1 MKNQGVLEADL
12 QQKYVSKA
20 GRKAVVL
27 RLWVFWVGLSTLVF
41 GDSLFAFYAPGCVTV
56 PEVQSSLYGGNAVK
70 FFEGRLALINARK
83 SSEKLDAIVAAYRVA
98 CTESNRSVIWLSFTI
113 PPELDSSTLYLMP
126 NVSFVL
132 QNVNQITASLSREP
146 GGSLPVMGPLPPVIG
161 NSDENA
167 FAEDRPRTWL
177 YIVQGDGGWGWDLPT
192 MTPEIYNDSFWLL
205 LDNPGFKQPR
215 HQIEVPSTVNLLKPS
230 AHLPLNGR
238 LSGHWVVEGAADQG
252 VMLAISELVPA
263 LIPAPAE
270 IGHSRLVLLLSWY
283 TFDENGEPLWLTGS
297 AQFLPGESE
306 VTLPIVLVSEGK
318 FLGAAGGRR
327 TQAGNVILRSV
338 SCGQIDVVYDL
349 SDLGLGSGNT
359 KLKRLF
365 SLEISDYPCS
375 DKTDQQGVES

>member
-146 GGSLPVMGPLPPVIG
+146 GGALPVMGPLPPVIG
-161 NSDENA
+161 NSDENLGTISSKNRGMTTTLFFFEKNNFRFEFSVGSNGTGFGQGLAA
-167 FAEDRPRTWL
+167 FD
-177 YIVQGDGGWGWDLPT
+177 IVFF
-192 MTPEIYNDSFWLL
+192 N
-205 LDNPGFKQPR
+205 
-215 HQIEVPSTVNLLKPS
+215 STEK
-230 AHLPLNGR
+230 
-238 LSGHWVVEGAADQG
+238 
-252 VMLAISELVPA
+252 
-263 LIPAPAE
+263 
-270 IGHSRLVLLLSWY
+270 
-283 TFDENGEPLWLTGS
+283 
-297 AQFLPGESE
+297 
-306 VTLPIVLVSEGK
+306 
-318 FLGAAGGRR
+318 
-327 TQAGNVILRSV
+327 
-338 SCGQIDVVYDL
+338 
-349 SDLGLGSGNT
+349 
-359 KLKRLF
+359 
-365 SLEISDYPCS
+365 
-375 DKTDQQGVES
+375 